1 VTARTVHKNWLSKY
15 RLTFPVAM
23 DLEKNALLTVI
34 RENKLNIEVTVLMLM
49 HYSINA
55 QPDMNIGF

>member
-1 VTARTVHKNWLSKY
+1 M
-15 RLTFPVAM
+15 TFPVAM

-34 RENKLNIEVTVLMLM
+34 RENKLNIQVTVLMLM

-55 QPDMNIGF
+55 QPDMNIVF

>member
-1 VTARTVHKNWLSKY
+1 M
-15 RLTFPVAM
+15 TFPVAM

-34 RENKLNIEVTVLMLM
+34 CENKLNIQVTVLMLT
-49 HYSINA
+49 HYYINA

>member
-1 VTARTVHKNWLSKY
+1 
-15 RLTFPVAM
+15 M

-34 RENKLNIEVTVLMLM
+34 RENKLNIQVTVLMLM
-49 HYSINA
+49 HYSINV